1 MKRIIEI
8 LKFTFLLGLIVFLF
22 GFGKKRNDQR
32 KLTKLEVEFVDSNT
46 PFITH
51 NTVNK
56 LLIQNNVEVADI
68 GKETLVLKEMEN
80 RLRENPMVR
89 EAQVFVT
96 INGVLG
102 AKIKQR
108 DPVGRV
114 AQKHLGSDYYLD
126 AEGKRMPLSTVYS
139 ARVPLVTGISE
150 ADYAEIA
157 SLLLQIRQDDF
168 MKHHVVGLHR
178 RQNGEIELELRKT
191 NLKVLFGEPK
201 NIAKK
206 FQNFKAFYKKTNQD
220 STLYGYDKINL
231 KFESQVIATKKHD
244 HGK

>member
-46 PFITH
+46 PFIAH
-51 NTVNK
+51 NTVNN

-126 AEGKRMPLSTVYS
+126 AEGKGCHCPRYILPAFHWSRGYRRPIMP
-139 ARVPLVTGISE
+139 
-150 ADYAEIA
+150 
-157 SLLLQIRQDDF
+157 
-168 MKHHVVGLHR
+168 K
-178 RQNGEIELELRKT
+178 
-191 NLKVLFGEPK
+191 
-201 NIAKK
+201 
-206 FQNFKAFYKKTNQD
+206 
-220 STLYGYDKINL
+220 
-231 KFESQVIATKKHD
+231 
-244 HGK
+244 